1 MNKLDMAIRIAKAEG
16 VMMALYGICRDLAIG
31 CSVDEDKDGQTGL
44 AVAEAISGLDDV
56 YTELGAGTDGEEADE
71 QDDVLIPGRMRRDGM
86 NDEED
91 DRP

>member
-31 CSVDEDKDGQTGL
+31 CSVDEDKDGQTGV
-44 AVAEAISGLDDV
+44 AVYEAIGGLDDV
-56 YTELGAGTDGEEADE
+56 YTALGAGKYDEEADE